1 MKPAQLP
8 SLIAKLFVLALLPI
22 SSLSVAIQNA
32 ITFADA
38 LKSGSGLLSSTVWT
52 TLLDNRFC

>member
-8 SLIAKLFVLALLPI
+8 SLIAKLFLLAVLAI

-52 TLLDNRFC
+52 TLLDNKFC

>member
-8 SLIAKLFVLALLPI
+8 SLIAKLFLLAVLAN

-38 LKSGSGLLSSTVWT
+38 LKSGSGLLSSTVWP
-52 TLLDNRFC
+52 TLLDHRFC

>member
-8 SLIAKLFVLALLPI
+8 SLLAKFFVLAILPN

-38 LKSGSGLLSSTVWT
+38 LKSGSGL
-52 TLLDNRFC
+52 

>member
-8 SLIAKLFVLALLPI
+8 SLIAKLFLLAVLAI

-38 LKSGSGLLSSTVWT
+38 LKSGRGLISSTVWT
-52 TLLDNRFC
+52 TLLDIRFC

>member
-8 SLIAKLFVLALLPI
+8 SLIAKLFLLAVLAI

>member
-8 SLIAKLFVLALLPI
+8 SLIAKLFLLAVLAI

-38 LKSGSGLLSSTVWT
+38 LKSGSGL
-52 TLLDNRFC
+52 

>member
-8 SLIAKLFVLALLPI
+8 SLLAKFFVLAILPN

-38 LKSGSGLLSSTVWT
+38 LKSGSGLLSSTVWP
-52 TLLDNRFC
+52 TLLDHRFC